1 MPYIN
6 LKPGQKITV
15 TIHGYLDEVL
25 EAGVKVSFGSGYQVE
40 LFTETDDVAIT
51 VDETPEHWPPL
62 AGDIW
67 RLVLDEGHEDWH
79 AVICR
84 DYTGDA
90 SATEVQM
97 TVPTEADTDWQDPA
111 ELLAVEGLAL
121 RLVWRDGK
129 AVQ

>member
-1 MPYIN
+1 MPYIG
-6 LKPGQKITV
+6 LKPGQRVTV

-25 EAGVKVSFGSGYQVE
+25 INGVKVSYAHNEQVE
-40 LFTETDDVAIT
+40 LFTETDDVAIA
-51 VDETPEHWPPL
+51 VDETPEQWPPL

-67 RLVLDEGHEDWH
+67 RLFFDPEGSEDWH

-97 TVPTEADTDWQDPA
+97 TPPTQADADWRDPA
-111 ELLAVEGLAL
+111 ELLAMGRL
-121 RLVWRDGK
+121 RLVWRNGM
-129 AVQ
+129 AVL